1 MLLKYGSKGD
11 DVRQLQK
18 WLGITADG
26 IFGAQTRKAV
36 KAFQAAHGLE
46 VDGIVGDQTWGKLLE
61 LHGQEEKP
69 PGDPASVDPTVE
81 TFVQPVDYK
90 QYDKRWAS
98 LPYTATG
105 NPKQTVKSSG
115 CGVVSVCDVLAT
127 LVSPK
132 ITPLSIVPMFV
143 EHGFRTRNTGTA
155 WAAFKWTAEKFGLK
169 FLQTS
174 SLAKAE
180 KWMQNGGYCVC
191 SMKAG
196 YWTTGGHYICAWR
209 YDDKYMYANDPASA
223 TRKRQKLADF
233 KAECRQYFCF
243 MK

>member
-1 MLLKYGSKGD
+1 MQLLRYGSEGD
-11 DVRQLQK
+11 QVRQLQQ
-18 WLGITADG
+18 WLGIDDDG
-26 IFGAQTRKAV
+26 IFGQQTKAAV
-36 KAFQAAHGLE
+36 IAFQKAHGLE
-46 VDGIVGDQTWGKLLE
+46 VDGIVGPETWGKLEE
-61 LHGQEEKP
+61 LHGEEKP
-69 PGDPASVDPTVE
+69 PGEQEQDQKPVE
-81 TFVQPVDYK
+81 TFTQPVDYK

-98 LPYTATG
+98 IPYTATG

-127 LVSPK
+127 LVSSK
-132 ITPLSIVPMFV
+132 ITPLSIAPMFV

-155 WAAFKWTAEKFGLK
+155 WAAFKWTADKFGLK